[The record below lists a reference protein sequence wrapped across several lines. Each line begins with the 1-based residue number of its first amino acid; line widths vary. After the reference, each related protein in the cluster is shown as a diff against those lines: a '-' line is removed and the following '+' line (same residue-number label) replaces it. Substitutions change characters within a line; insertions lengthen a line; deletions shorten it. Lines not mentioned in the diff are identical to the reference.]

1 MCHLMLNRDRM
12 GGGGIP
18 DRCYAI
24 LGKTTKHENREVG
37 KKDAISK
44 QEDCYWLKID
54 TTAEAY
60 ALCILTAKWSTE
72 T

>member
-1 MCHLMLNRDRM
+1 MMCHLMLNRDRM

-44 QEDCYWLKID
+44 QEDCY
-54 TTAEAY
+54 
-60 ALCILTAKWSTE
+60 
-72 T
+72 